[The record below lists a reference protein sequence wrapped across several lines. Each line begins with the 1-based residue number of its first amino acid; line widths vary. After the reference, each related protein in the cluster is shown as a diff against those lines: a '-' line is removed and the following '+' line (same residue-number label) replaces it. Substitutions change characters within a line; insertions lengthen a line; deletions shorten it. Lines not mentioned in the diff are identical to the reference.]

1 MLFTGLRA
9 KGTRAVPE
17 KQKASVKELVVD
29 NSTQRIIRL
38 LILTRF
44 LCSGKENTVFADP
57 KDRRVKYY
65 YPNKKAVT
73 VSTES
78 GQKEFLRVQ
87 RNQQFFFKV
96 NGIGTYA
103 GAE

>member
-1 MLFTGLRA
+1 M
-9 KGTRAVPE
+9 
-17 KQKASVKELVVD
+17 
-29 NSTQRIIRL
+29 
-38 LILTRF
+38 
-44 LCSGKENTVFADP
+44 DP

-96 NGIGTYA
+96 NGICTYA
-103 GAE
+103 GAHEKSFL